1 MKKYAVIVAGGIGV
15 RMGATVPKQFLPVHG
30 KPVLW
35 YTLNTFLKAYDDM
48 QIILVVP
55 GDHREAGR
63 QAAADC
69 CAPDRIRITDG
80 GITRFHSVREGLGL
94 IEGESVIFVH
104 DGVRC
109 LLTPALVHHCYEQA
123 KQYGSAIPVVGS
135 RDSVRLLTAQGSEAI
150 ERSRVRLVQTPQT
163 FRSEVLLNAY
173 QVEYSLQ
180 FTDEATVVEASG
192 HPVHLVEGEP
202 DNIKLTMPADLIVA
216 ERLLAERR

>member
-1 MKKYAVIVAGGIGV
+1 
-15 RMGATVPKQFLPVHG
+15 MGAVMPKQFLPVHG

-35 YTLNTFLKAYDDM
+35 YTLNTFLKAFDDM

-63 QAAADC
+63 AVAADC
-69 CAPDRIRITDG
+69 SAPHRIQLTDG
-80 GITRFHSVREGLGL
+80 GMTRFHSVRHGLGL
-94 IEGESVIFVH
+94 VDGESVIFVH

-109 LLTPALVHHCYEQA
+109 LLTTALVHYCYEQA
-123 KQYGSAIPVVGS
+123 MRHGSAIPVVDS

-163 FRSEVLLNAY
+163 FRSDLLLNAY
-173 QVEYSLQ
+173 RAEYSLQ

-216 ERLLAERR
+216 ERLLATFK